1 MPDKNIGL
9 TVDAEIAELIVAAW
23 LEPLAKLNLTNSIR
37 ARAFLSSLVE
47 FHQENGVPV
56 MRTRRW

>member
-23 LEPLAKLNLTNSIR
+23 LEPLAKLNLPNSTR
-37 ARAFLSSLVE
+37 ARAL
-47 FHQENGVPV
+47 PV
-56 MRTRRW
+56 ATLLPDS

>member
-23 LEPLAKLNLTNSIR
+23 LEPLAKLNLPNSIR
-37 ARAFLSSLVE
+37 ARALLN
-47 FHQENGVPV
+47 HQGLP
-56 MRTRRW
+56 